1 MCFACVKF
9 EIVCGDVCVRTCLLL
24 GLFSFACGG
33 AVTCVYVRV
42 YT

>member
-1 MCFACVKF
+1 MCFVLC

-24 GLFSFACGG
+24 ALLSFACGG